1 MPSALVYQ
9 ASHYRGAY
17 WLIAHCPPPRKIVP
31 STPLL
36 QFELESL
43 FYTKN
48 GTELENSAASV
59 KIDGDIAGKSKIA
72 ITKLI
77 QKYIEK
83 QISEEGEMPAKLE
96 WFRKAIDSLKPK
108 PQTNSESELALSE
121 LQKQIDELKEKQQ
134 AELQS
139 MMEKLSQAKID
150 AQKPK

>member
-1 MPSALVYQ
+1 MEQLEA
-9 ASHYRGAY
+9 
-17 WLIAHCPPPRKIVP
+17 
-31 STPLL
+31 L

-43 FYTKN
+43 LYTKN
-48 GTELENSAASV
+48 ETELENSAASV

-108 PQTNSESELALSE
+108 LQTNSESELALSE

-150 AQKPK
+150 AQETQVEGEKRVVIRTIL